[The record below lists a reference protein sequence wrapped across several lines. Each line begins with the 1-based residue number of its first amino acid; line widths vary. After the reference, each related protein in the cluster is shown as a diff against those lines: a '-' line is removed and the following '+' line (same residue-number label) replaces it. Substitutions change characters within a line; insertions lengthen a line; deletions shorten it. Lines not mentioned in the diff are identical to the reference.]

1 MRDLFKPAAIRIAM
15 RSILRRKTRMLLIGS
30 LVTIGTF
37 LIVFGGTFA
46 SSAQSESKKAIVSY
60 FTGDLE
66 LYSNRSREIPSPFSF
81 NTPLPVVEDSRKI
94 ETWLDSNPDVESF
107 VSIGQ
112 NYGLIS
118 TVKDGAKIDLPI
130 LFYAVDTARYQKTF
144 DNLKV
149 TTGQYFGSEGS
160 PSSQGVLLSEMQKKA
175 YRDKYGVTLEPGQKV
190 TLLSLT
196 GGGSVNAVP
205 SQILGYFEPKHYS
218 NVFNYINFMDMR
230 TYSSLFNFTG
240 IATGSLPATMD
251 DAFAATSDD
260 AIFGLADTA
269 AFDKLDV
276 ASLAKEELTGSTQ
289 IAIKLKDSGRAEAF
303 LKDVE
308 AQGFQ
313 VKSIP
318 WNKASSFFASVADI
332 LQAVIY
338 GATFL
343 IFLIVVFILMNTLI
357 INILERTGEIGTLRA
372 IGADKSFVSAI
383 FLWESILL
391 NLFAAVVGISLSLL
405 LIASFGSGGVQLPDI
420 VAQYLVGGG
429 PLNLVI
435 SPVPFLTGVGL
446 VLVVSFLATLYP
458 IRVAVDIS
466 PLKAMS
472 GV

>member
-1 MRDLFKPAAIRIAM
+1 MKDLFKPAAIRIAM
-15 RSILRRKTRMLLIGS
+15 RSIARRKVRMLLIGS
-30 LVTIGTF
+30 LVMIGTF

-46 SSAQSESKKAIVSY
+46 SSAQSESKKAIVNY
-60 FTGDLE
+60 FTGDLV
-66 LYSNRSREIPSPFSF
+66 LYSDRSKEIPSPFSF
-81 NTPLPVVEDSRKI
+81 TTPMPVVENSRAI
-94 ETWLDSNPDVESF
+94 ETWLDKNPDVASF

-118 TVKDGAKIDLPI
+118 VEKDGEKLDLPI

-144 DNLKV
+144 DNLQI
-149 TTGQYFGSEGS
+149 TSGQYFGPEGS
-160 PSSQGVLLSEMQKKA
+160 DTAQGILLSEAQKASYAK
-175 YRDKYGVTLEPGQKV
+175 KYGVTFEPGQKI

-196 GGGSVNAVP
+196 GGGSVNAVS
-205 SQILGYFEPKHYS
+205 SQFLGYFEPKHYG
-218 NVFNYINFMDMR
+218 NVFNYINFMDIM
-230 TYSSLFNFTG
+230 TYSRLFNFTG
-240 IATGSLPATMD
+240 IATGSLPQGMT

-260 AIFGLADTA
+260 DIFGLAETD

-276 ASLAKEELTGSTQ
+276 GALTAEELTGFTQ
-289 IAIKLKDSGRAEAF
+289 IAVRLTDPARAEAF
-303 LKDVE
+303 LADVK
-308 AQGFQ
+308 AQGFA
-313 VKSIP
+313 VKSVP
-318 WNKASSFFASVADI
+318 WKEASSFFASVADI

-391 NLFAAVVGISLSLL
+391 NLGAAAVGIVLSLA

-429 PLNLVI
+429 PLKLII
-435 SPVPFLTGVGL
+435 SPAPFLIGVSL
-446 VLVVSFLATLYP
+446 VVVVSFLATLYP
-458 IRVAVDIS
+458 IRVAVNVS

-472 GV
+472 GN